1 MSLHWPL
8 HSQGRVKDKRLERT
22 RVGKLDS
29 GNYCLLSEL
38 ARSFLANLENAKFG
52 VLMNSKYF
60 TWNMWGLI
68 IFRSSNPQSDS
79 ISAVMVCGYSA
90 VIGSRIS
97 TFHGQEVQNQGT
109 FRNVS
114 WFLTPLQR
122 HGGQANPNLFLSFWA
137 QPWTRMWPGV
147 KSVFNGESCSV
158 WEQPTRI
165 IQQLKHHS
173 RNLTSPIALDL
184 SGSWTTKM

>member
-1 MSLHWPL
+1 MP
-8 HSQGRVKDKRLERT
+8 
-22 RVGKLDS
+22 
-29 GNYCLLSEL
+29 
-38 ARSFLANLENAKFG
+38 NLEFWWTPDISPGTCG
-52 VLMNSKYF
+52 V
-60 TWNMWGLI
+60 W
-68 IFRSSNPQSDS
+68 SSSGAAILSPTES

-122 HGGQANPNLFLSFWA
+122 HGRQANPNLFLSFWA
-137 QPWTRMWPGV
+137 QPWTRVWPGV
-147 KSVFNGESCSV
+147 KSVFNGESCNV

-184 SGSWTTKM
+184 SGSWTTKMQDLACWIWSTPSPRNGKGRKVFVVFPKLLNWHVQLKST